1 MVNPFPS
8 NAVRHM
14 TKAALLHQKTGNR
27 RSTGWVQTV
36 KAGLGPDD
44 FRVIFIV
51 CLRKR
56 RHVPLMRMIPLS
68 RRLTAAVPL
77 LLASSLVLLILVT
90 ASRAADR
97 DRLEAFLQ
105 VTGFDVALESI
116 KLSAGAAPEML
127 GVDPGV
133 FGSEWTRI
141 SSEVFDVPVMH
152 DMALDILEETLS
164 DDLLTHAAAFYASD
178 LGQRLVEV
186 ENASHLHED
195 DDAKRDEG
203 RALVGDWVRDGNP
216 RLETIK
222 RMNAAVDSTG
232 SGARAFQEIQ
242 FRFLIAASAAGVLE
256 LNVDADAL
264 RALLAADEDRLRLA
278 LRESGLASAAY
289 TYKSISDEDLTT
301 YAEALE
307 HPKMQEVYVLMN
319 AVQYEVMANRFE
331 VLASRMADLHPGQ
344 EL

>member
-1 MVNPFPS
+1 MQMMYRSLYPRFALPS
-8 NAVRHM
+8 V
-14 TKAALLHQKTGNR
+14 
-27 RSTGWVQTV
+27 
-36 KAGLGPDD
+36 
-44 FRVIFIV
+44 
-51 CLRKR
+51 
-56 RHVPLMRMIPLS
+56 
-68 RRLTAAVPL
+68 
-77 LLASSLVLLILVT
+77 LATLLVLVVFAT

-127 GVDPGV
+127 GVDPGI
-133 FGSEWTRI
+133 FGSEWTRV
-141 SSEVFDVPVMH
+141 SKEVFDVPLMH
-152 DMALDILEETLS
+152 EMALDILQETLS
-164 DDLLTHAAAFYASD
+164 DDILAHAAEFYATD

-186 ENASHLHED
+186 ENASHMHED

-203 RALVGDWVRDGNP
+203 RALVGDWVQDANP
-216 RLETIK
+216 RLEIIK
-222 RMNAAVDSTG
+222 RMNAAVDSTS

-242 FRFLIAASAAGVLE
+242 FRFLLAASAAGVVE
-256 LNVDADAL
+256 LNVDADEL
-264 RALLAADEDRLRLA
+264 RALLAADEERLRLA

-289 TYKSISDEDLTT
+289 TYKSLSDDDLTA

-319 AVQYEVMANRFE
+319 AVQYEIMANRFE
-331 VLASRMADLHPGQ
+331 VLASRMADLQPGQ